1 MLDVF
6 LMLSS
11 KKDKRL
17 KTLKSSKKISNSQLC
32 EEDGFHYPVRRY
44 RITFISQ

>member
-11 KKDKRL
+11 KKDKR
-17 KTLKSSKKISNSQLC
+17 LKSSKKISNSQLC